1 MSSFYDTSEFRNGL
15 KLEIDGQPYAIVYFQ
30 FVKPGK
36 GTAFTRTKIKNLLN
50 GSVIERTYRSGET
63 VAAAD
68 VEEQPVEFLYAV
80 QGVYT
85 FMNKETFEQFEME
98 ESGLGDD
105 RRFLQENLTCS
116 VLFWKGKPVNVY
128 LPNFIED
135 EVTYAEPAVA
145 GNTSTGATKSATLKC
160 GATIPVP
167 LFIKTGDVLKVD
179 TRDGAYVSRVNK

>member
-1 MSSFYDTSEFRNGL
+1 MSSFYETSDFRNGL
-15 KLEIDGQPYAIVYFQ
+15 KLEVDGQPFAIVYFQ

-36 GTAFTRTKIKNLLN
+36 GTAFTRTKLKNLLS
-50 GSVIERTYRSGET
+50 GTVIERTYRSGET

-68 VEEQPVEFLYAV
+68 VEEQPCEFLYAV

-85 FMNKETFEQFEME
+85 FMNKESFEQFELE
-98 ESGLGDD
+98 EGALGDE
-105 RRFLQENLTCS
+105 RRFLQENLECS
-116 VLFWKGKPVNVY
+116 VLFWRGKPVNVT

-160 GATIPVP
+160 GAQIQVP

-179 TRDGAYVSRVNK
+179 TRDGSYVSRINK